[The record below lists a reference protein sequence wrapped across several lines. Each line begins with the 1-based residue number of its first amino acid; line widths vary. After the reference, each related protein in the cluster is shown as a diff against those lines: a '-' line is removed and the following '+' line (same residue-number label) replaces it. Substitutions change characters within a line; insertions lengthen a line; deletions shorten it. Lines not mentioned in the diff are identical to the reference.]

1 MSHLTHP
8 GPAQP
13 DKPEEEVWRGGP
25 SLRLPGLHLGLAFLL
40 VVAVEIVAWMI
51 AGSAGLVARI
61 VLYVVL
67 LLVVG
72 VRGLLAQWSES
83 YRLSNKYLYVERG
96 ILNKVVDQVDMRR
109 FRDLRVRKMFLS
121 RIVGCGD
128 VVVISTDVTNSEQV
142 LRDVAKPDGVAA
154 MIRQVAESRRTSI
167 VDVE

>member
-109 FRDLRVRKMFLS
+109 FRDLRVRKMFFS
-121 RIVGCGD
+121 RICLLYT
-128 VVVISTDVTNSEQV
+128 SPSP
-142 LRDVAKPDGVAA
+142 RD
-154 MIRQVAESRRTSI
+154 S
-167 VDVE
+167 